1 MCAYRSMP
9 WGMHTAR
16 TWRNFQIQTQGKKF
30 ARVATACVHTGLC
43 PWVHILR
50 GHGATFKFKLKA
62 KSSRGYAK
70 HAEPNLT
77 GSDGNLRNAT
87 LEQISNDMGRCTH
100 ETHLLCGRESNA
112 PRRSLVTGAG
122 ACAACAGAA
131 SALVTAPRREL
142 VLDDFSISGF
152 TTWIWKGQ

>member
-43 PWVHILR
+43 PGVYILR

-70 HAEPNLT
+70 HAEPVDKSPKVYTQLAREGVVLT
-77 GSDGNLRNAT
+77 QDSDN
-87 LEQISNDMGRCTH
+87 I
-100 ETHLLCGRESNA
+100 
-112 PRRSLVTGAG
+112 
-122 ACAACAGAA
+122 
-131 SALVTAPRREL
+131 
-142 VLDDFSISGF
+142 
-152 TTWIWKGQ
+152 

>member
-1 MCAYRSMP
+1 MCAYQSMS

-30 ARVATACVHTGLC
+30 ARV
-43 PWVHILR
+43 R
-50 GHGATFKFKLKA
+50 
-62 KSSRGYAK
+62 KSRRES
-70 HAEPNLT
+70 NLT
-77 GSDGNLRNAT
+77 GSDGNRRNAT
-87 LEQISNDMGRCTH
+87 LEQISNDMGRFTH

-112 PRRSLVTGAG
+112 PRRSLVAGAG

-131 SALVTAPRREL
+131 AALVTAPRREL
-142 VLDDFSISGF
+142 VLDDFFISGS

>member
-1 MCAYRSMP
+1 MRAYLSMP
-9 WGMHTAR
+9 WGMHAAR

-30 ARVATACVHTGLC
+30 ARVRKT
-43 PWVHILR
+43 R
-50 GHGATFKFKLKA
+50 
-62 KSSRGYAK
+62 R
-70 HAEPNLT
+70 EPNMT

-112 PRRSLVTGAG
+112 PRRSLVAGAG
-122 ACAACAGAA
+122 ACAACAWAA
-131 SALVTAPRREL
+131 AVVTAPRREL

-152 TTWIWKGQ
+152 TTWTWKGQ